1 MASQVRINLECL
13 LNGHSRLVFTLA
25 PVTLVRIGPDL
36 DTALNGL
43 ISSLTATLNEKG
55 NKPRHFATTY
65 SLANITILLD
75 CFEPG
80 EDIHLQLLQLR
91 LRSGTLTAHTLKDTK
106 LLGRIDDQLKA
117 IHKYQPKLEVP
128 FRCVEDWRGYGPRDH
143 PIYTQ
148 MVNASTSQDVW
159 QEFKA
164 AVSTLNQR
172 LL

>member
-1 MASQVRINLECL
+1 
-13 LNGHSRLVFTLA
+13 
-25 PVTLVRIGPDL
+25 
-36 DTALNGL
+36 
-43 ISSLTATLNEKG
+43 
-55 NKPRHFATTY
+55 
-65 SLANITILLD
+65 
-75 CFEPG
+75 
-80 EDIHLQLLQLR
+80 LR

-148 MVNASTSQDVW
+148 MVNASTSRDVW